1 MVLEYGGFADTA
13 VGINFKKWVSV
24 SVSPSN
30 LNDIWDN
37 TCMINYSSNILVT
50 GMLSGLLAT
59 PVTRTKY
66 FTCTFLDCF
75 AIKRANQTNH

>member
-37 TCMINYSSNILVT
+37 TCMVN
-50 GMLSGLLAT
+50 
-59 PVTRTKY
+59 
-66 FTCTFLDCF
+66 
-75 AIKRANQTNH
+75 